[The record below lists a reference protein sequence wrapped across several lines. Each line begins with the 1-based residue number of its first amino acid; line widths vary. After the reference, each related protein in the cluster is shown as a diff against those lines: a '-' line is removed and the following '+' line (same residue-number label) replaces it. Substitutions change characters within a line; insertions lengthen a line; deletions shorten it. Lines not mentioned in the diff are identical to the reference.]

1 MEGTYPV
8 LIEGRERGRL
18 TVTKQGLMTVFEAEC
33 EDAGGVLRLSVYGER
48 EGYLGVMV
56 PDEDGA
62 LRLKKSLSRSALMP
76 FPKKISHAAKSGM
89 AIEEAR
95 PETKEK
101 IQSFGIVYEE
111 EPPEEVE
118 TPEIIEEPF
127 DLQEE
132 SKSEPESEATAELE
146 LPKAEGG
153 DIIWQRG
160 ADGALASTDVEGI
173 RRIAVPARE
182 GAKPIGR
189 SYELKTIEGAEY
201 IVFEVKNGKIN

>member
-33 EDAGGVLRLSVYGER
+33 EDVGGVLRLSAYGER
-48 EGYLGVMV
+48 EGYLGVMA

-76 FPKKISHAAKSGM
+76 FPKRISHAAKSGM
-89 AIEEAR
+89 AIEEAG
-95 PETKEK
+95 PETQEK
-101 IQSFGIVYEE
+101 IQSLDIAYED
-111 EPPEEVE
+111 EPSGDVE
-118 TPEIIEEPF
+118 TSGIIEEPF
-127 DLQEE
+127 DRQEE
-132 SKSEPESEATAELE
+132 SKPEPEPKAVTELE
-146 LPKAEGG
+146 LPKSEDG

-160 ADGALASTDVEGI
+160 ADGALTSTDIEGI
-173 RRIAVPARE
+173 KRIAVPARE